1 MPKPH
6 IKHDYKHT
14 QQKSKQ
20 KSKILKNKLLKPT
33 FLIPSVILIS
43 IIFTISYKNNSH
55 KKTQATNINKIT
67 HTNSHQT
74 PTKTYDLQIS
84 G

>member
-43 IIFTISYKNNSH
+43 IIFTISYKKKHKLQILTKSH
-55 KKTQATNINKIT
+55 TQT
-67 HTNSHQT
+67 HTKHLQKHT
-74 PTKTYDLQIS
+74 TYKYRVSILW
-84 G
+84 